1 MIPNVTGPLSTAI
14 ALWTGRQSG
23 THRTDGVETLLRVTV
38 LCSAMILLGGTVFYG
53 DALGQTGTIAGT
65 VIDSTTAGPL
75 PGVNVVIVDSRQG
88 TTTDEEGNFQIT
100 GVEAGTYTL
109 RATFVGYTEETQE
122 VDVEAGETTTVDFA
136 LTPSDVEL
144 QNVVVTALGVE
155 RQERALSYSRQEI
168 ESAKLTKAPELN
180 VAASLSG
187 EVAGLSVSQAGSG
200 VGSNARLLIRGNRSI
215 TGDSQPLIVVDGVP
229 IRSDLS
235 TISSYNIESVEV
247 LKGPNAA
254 ALYGSRAQNGAIII
268 QTEEAESGEVGF
280 SFTQNVMA
288 RDPLLPY
295 DFQNTYGQGSAGQY
309 DRGSEASWGPK
320 MEGQMV
326 QHWSPSPELRNTEYA
341 FEPQP
346 NNVEDVYQTG
356 YTSSTN
362 FTTRI
367 GSEDVQSLFGY
378 TFTRAAGVTP
388 ENRLTRHNVLVN
400 TTAQPTSNLSVTGKL
415 SYNREVI
422 DNGLPTG
429 GNQGNATKLALLLP
443 RNIRTE
449 QAANFSYTDQDGV
462 ERQNFWNPGTIGSGN
477 PYWAIHRN
485 LNETTTNRIIA
496 LGSATYD
503 FTEYLSLQ
511 VRGQVDHGGI
521 ENEQRLYFDTFTS
534 APLGEYDLG
543 RTNDLEWNGDF
554 LLSLTQDFLREWSVD
569 ANLGGSIRHE
579 KGNTVSAQT
588 GNNGLTIPNFFS
600 LSNTRNVQASE
611 NLNVRREVQSLYG
624 SGTISWNEAVFLEL
638 TGRNDWS
645 STLPPGN
652 RSFFYPSVGLST
664 VLTDLVPDVWP
675 EAVDFAKIRGSWSQV
690 GNSAPPFRTTRT
702 ANFRRGGRN
711 GFLSFSNVLPADD
724 LKPEQ
729 TESWEVGTDIRT
741 FGERLGLDLT
751 YYHTTTENQL
761 FTVELPAG
769 TGASRKFTNG
779 GNVRNKGWEA
789 TLSVTPVQ
797 TPDFSWNM
805 ELNWSK
811 NESLVKEISDRRP
824 SVTIGS
830 SFMHELRVE
839 QGEPFGE
846 IYTVGFRRDD
856 QGRVIVGQ
864 NGVPI
869 PTDGFDVNPGNFNP
883 EWEGGIGATFSY
895 EGISLSFLIDHRQ
908 GGEMAAFTTSRLV
921 AAGVTERTLK
931 GREDG
936 LVFGEDVF
944 PGETA
949 VTQDG
954 SPNDISVSAERL
966 WTQIGGRE
974 SSIGEVFVEDATNT
988 QLRELSITYSL
999 PESVLSRFP
1008 VSSASLSVVGR
1019 NLFFLYRA
1027 SDRINPNF
1035 LTGTGSGAQGFNS
1048 FAPPTPRSV
1057 GFNLNINY

>member
-1 MIPNVTGPLSTAI
+1 MSICS
-14 ALWTGRQSG
+14 
-23 THRTDGVETLLRVTV
+23 V
-38 LCSAMILLGGTVFYG
+38 LVILGGTVFCPNV
-53 DALGQTGTIAGT
+53 LGQQGTIAGT
-65 VIDSTTAGPL
+65 VIDSTTGEAL
-75 PGVNVVIVDSRQG
+75 PGVNVIVVGTQQG
-88 TTTDEEGNFQIT
+88 TTTDSEGNYQIT
-100 GVEAGTYTL
+100 GVEPGTYTL
-109 RATFVGYTEETQE
+109 RATFVGYNDGNRE
-122 VDVEAGETTTVDFA
+122 VEVEAGETTTVDFS
-136 LTPSDVEL
+136 LTPGGVEL

-155 RQERALSYSRQEI
+155 RQERALSYSRQEVGGA
-168 ESAKLTKAPELN
+168 ELTKAPELN

-187 EVAGLSVSQAGSG
+187 EVAGLSVSQSGSG
-200 VGSNARLLIRGNRSI
+200 VGSDARLLIRGNRSI
-215 TGDSQPLIVVDGVP
+215 TGNSQPLIVVDGVP
-229 IRSDLS
+229 IRGDLS
-235 TISSYNIESVEV
+235 TISSYNIKSVEV

-254 ALYGSRAQNGAIII
+254 ALYGSQAQNGAIII
-268 QTEEAESGEVGF
+268 QTEEAEEGEVGF

-288 RDPLLPY
+288 RDPVLPY
-295 DFQNTYGQGSAGQY
+295 DFQNTYGQGSAGEY
-309 DRGSEASWGPK
+309 DRGSEGSWGPRMK
-320 MEGQMV
+320 GQMV
-326 QHWSPSPELRNTEYA
+326 QHWSPAPELRNTEYA

-346 NNVEDVYQTG
+346 DNVEDVYQTG

-378 TFTRAAGVTP
+378 TFTRASGTTP

-400 TTAQPTSNLSVTGKL
+400 TTAQPTPNLSVTGKL

-422 DNGLPTG
+422 ENGLPTG
-429 GNQGNATKLALLLP
+429 NSQGNATKLALLMP

-449 QAANFSYTDQDGV
+449 QAENFSYVDQDGV

-485 LNETTTNRIIA
+485 LSETITNRIIA
-496 LGSATYD
+496 QGSATYD
-503 FTEYLSLQ
+503 FTDYLSLQ
-511 VRGQVDHGGI
+511 VRGQVDNGGI
-521 ENEQRLYFDTFTS
+521 QNEQRLYFDTFTS
-534 APLGEYDLG
+534 APLGEYDVG

-554 LLSLTQDFLREWSVD
+554 LLNYTQDVLSEFSID
-569 ANLGGSIRHE
+569 ANFGGSIRYE
-579 KGNTVSAQT
+579 KGSTMSAQT
-588 GNNGLTIPNFFS
+588 GGNGLTIPNFFS

-611 NLNVRREVQSLYG
+611 NLSVRREVQSLYG
-624 SGTISWNEAVFLEL
+624 SGTISWSEAVFLKL

-690 GNSAPPFRTTRT
+690 GNSAPPFRTKRT

-711 GFLSFSNVLPADD
+711 GFLSFSSVLPADD

-729 TESWEVGTDIRT
+729 TESWEVGANIRT

-751 YYHTTTENQL
+751 YYHTTTKNQL
-761 FTVELPAG
+761 FTVELPSG

-797 TPDFSWNM
+797 TPDFSWDM
-805 ELNWSK
+805 QVNWSR
-811 NESLVKEISDRRP
+811 NESLVKSISDRRP
-824 SVTIGS
+824 SVVIGS

-864 NGVPI
+864 NGVPLS
-869 PTDGFDVNPGNFNP
+869 TSGFDVNAGNFNP
-883 EWEGGIGATFSY
+883 DWEGGVSATFSY
-895 EGISLSFLIDHRQ
+895 KGLSLSFLIDHRQ
-908 GGEMAAFTTSRLV
+908 GGEMAAFTSSRLV

-936 LVFGEDVF
+936 LVFGEDIF

-999 PESVLSRFP
+999 PESVLSQVP

-1019 NLFFLYRA
+1019 NLLFLYRA